1 MTTMEETTKHTAL
14 ATPIAAAPA
23 GDSKVHPEHIAEV
36 TASHEHAEAHEP
48 HMPAPSLSP
57 IILGAGMTLAA
68 FGIVLH
74 PIMLIIG
81 VVGILV
87 GLGTWL
93 YDEIVNAGSATSD
106 HE

>member
-1 MTTMEETTKHTAL
+1 MTVEEKTRSGTAVVASADDVPQAHSGL
-14 ATPIAAAPA
+14 ASADSA
-23 GDSKVHPEHIAEV
+23 GHR
-36 TASHEHAEAHEP
+36 HAEP

-57 IILGAGMTLAA
+57 IILAAGMTLAA

-74 PIMLIIG
+74 PIMLALGI
-81 VVGILV
+81 VGILV

-93 YDEIVNAGSATSD
+93 YDEIVNASSATAD

>member
-1 MTTMEETTKHTAL
+1 MTMQETTQNTSSTVAV
-14 ATPIAAAPA
+14 PA
-23 GDSKVHPEHIAEV
+23 GDAKIYPEHVAVDAGGHDHAEV
-36 TASHEHAEAHEP
+36 HEP

-74 PIMLIIG
+74 PIMLVVG

-93 YDEIVNAGSATSD
+93 YDEIVNASSVSSD

>member
-1 MTTMEETTKHTAL
+1 MTMEETTQHTN
-14 ATPIAAAPA
+14 PIVAVPA
-23 GDSKVHPEHIAEV
+23 GDAKVHPEHVAE
-36 TASHEHAEAHEP
+36 AAAGHEHAEVHEP

-74 PIMLIIG
+74 PIMLILG

-93 YDEIVNAGSATSD
+93 YDEIVNASSATD
-106 HE
+106 NHE

>member
-1 MTTMEETTKHTAL
+1 MAMSETIQRTSSAVADSAASAHTA
-14 ATPIAAAPA
+14 
-23 GDSKVHPEHIAEV
+23 
-36 TASHEHAEAHEP
+36 ASDANHAHAEAHEP

-74 PIMLIIG
+74 PIMLIVG

-93 YDEIVNAGSATSD
+93 YDEIVNASAATGD